1 MFFLLSITPAETKR
15 RGRRGN
21 RRSGN
26 SIITYSLVGLWILLI
41 AFEIVS
47 AANPPWLAKISDP
60 GRSVE
65 ARTYKD
71 VADLLLRNGH
81 YDLAISNYLKALE
94 IKPDMVGATVNMAI
108 TFGRMGMVDKA
119 IATLEDALAQNP
131 ERPSVIY
138 YNLAEICEKSGRT
151 DDAITYYNKSAEK
164 APFAIY
170 AYRKLGKIYL
180 ERGDWDSA
188 IYALQKAL
196 DNKLT
201 MKVSYEGMLKRDINS
216 FPDDPEVR
224 EAIRSALDKGVSWED
239 LKPYDNKIFVDV
251 LKSEKELSRLHDYI
265 GYAYAMK
272 GDLLN
277 AIPHFRIALSIWPE
291 NEQARNNLNA
301 AIQDERNG

>member
-1 MFFLLSITPAETKR
+1 MFFLLSITPAETNR

-138 YNLAEICEKSGRT
+138 YNLAEVYEKSGRM
-151 DDAITYYNKSAEK
+151 DEAIANYRK
-164 APFAIY
+164 AAQTAPYTIY
-170 AYRKLGKIYL
+170 SYRKLGTIYL
-180 ERGDWDSA
+180 QRRDWDSA

-196 DNKLT
+196 DNKPT
-201 MKVSYEGMLKRDINS
+201 MKIAYEGMLKREVNS
-216 FPDDPEVR
+216 YLDDPETR
-224 EAIRSALDKGVSWED
+224 EAIRSALNKGVSQED
-239 LKPYDNKIFVDV
+239 LEPYDNKIFVDV

-272 GDLLN
+272 GDRLN

-291 NEQARNNLNA
+291 NESARNNLNA
-301 AIQDERNG
+301 AMQEEGNR